1 MENHL
6 NDTLYHYQEQ
16 WVALVNK
23 AMENFG
29 SLTAEEKI
37 WYTVQALI
45 QDVDNGGFISHYYNY
60 GADLNEETIESLIA
74 LGFPE
79 IADSLRAINAL
90 FPNAQP
96 SKDIAERNDV
106 ISSWADEKA
115 EFANN
120 LLNQLDEH
128 FYAAEAALEDD
139 LVELIK
145 TKIVIEE

>member
-6 NDTLYHYQEQ
+6 HDTLYHYQEQ

-23 AMENFG
+23 AMESFDA
-29 SLTAEEKI
+29 LTADEKI

-60 GADLNEETIESLIA
+60 GADLNQETIDSLIA
-74 LGFPE
+74 LGYPE
-79 IADSLRAINAL
+79 IADSLKAINAL
-90 FPNAQP
+90 FPNATP
-96 SKDIAERNDV
+96 SKSIAERNDA
-106 ISSWADEKA
+106 IESWEDEKA

-120 LLNQLDEH
+120 LFNQLDEH

-139 LVELIK
+139 LVELIR
-145 TKIVIEE
+145 TKIIVE